1 MFNNS
6 RDAYAIAAF
15 KNGTSINPETPEEVD
30 EVVETLKAQNR
41 WCRPTSWTR
50 SLIR

>member
-30 EVVETLKAQNR
+30 EVVETLKAQKTAGAGLR
-41 WCRPTSWTR
+41 YG
-50 SLIR
+50 